1 MGQRSGG
8 PRQRRTSSATR
19 NTPPTKPSTTCTT
32 GRSGRSALLRGRQL
46 QGVRRG
52 AAPAAARRLRRGPAS
67 GRCRAGLAA
76 ELRRHG
82 HGHQAGTARFETDP
96 SASVLDVQC
105 KADDLDNL
113 YVADGSFM
121 PSIGAV
127 NPTLTIIANAL
138 RVGDHVAERIGPT
151 RHPQRPTQSLP
162 TPRGSLAMPK
172 IEDYA
177 LLGDLHTAALVSAA
191 GQSTGCACP
200 VSTPRPRS
208 PRSCTMRRRD
218 IGLSGLRG
226 RATARPGGTLVTP
239 WCSRRIE

>member
-151 RHPQRPTQSLP
+151 RHPQRPHPVPAHP
-162 TPRGSLAMPK
+162 TRISRDAENRRLRLAGRSAHGRSGERRGSVDWLCLPRFDSPAAFA
-172 IEDYA
+172 A
-177 LLGDLHTAALVSAA
+177 LLHNEEAGHWALGPA
-191 GQSTGCACP
+191 GASNC
-200 VSTPRPRS
+200 
-208 PRSCTMRRRD
+208 
-218 IGLSGLRG
+218 
-226 RATARPGGTLVTP
+226 TARRYAGNTLVLETD
-239 WCSRRIE
+239 